1 MKSQMRFVVFGIAV
15 CIILV
20 SAEEART
27 EQQSTLSDILT
38 GSCEADSSR
47 KELCSACPLTNCC
60 TSQLTAEVC
69 FVCAQHPDD
78 CSDSID
84 DGDDSIDESDD
95 ADAVEKRAR
104 RLIGKRARRL
114 IGKRARK
121 LIGKRARKLIG

>member
-1 MKSQMRFVVFGIAV
+1 MRFVVFGIAV

-27 EQQSTLSDILT
+27 EQQSTLSDILI
-38 GSCEADSSR
+38 GSCEVDSSR
-47 KELCSACPLTNCC
+47 KELCSACPRTNCC
-60 TSQLTAEVC
+60 SSRLTAEVC

-84 DGDDSIDESDD
+84 GDESTDDSDD

-104 RLIGKRARRL
+104 KLIGKRARRL